1 MHRFLL
7 RIKDVLFKRVK
18 VEADSRG
25 ISINDMFVEIIEV
38 GLLTIYKK
46 EEKYGKIKEGEK
58 GEFRFLYFD
67 W

>member
-46 EEKYGKIKEGEK
+46 EEKYGKIKYK
-58 GEFRFLYFD
+58 
-67 W
+67 